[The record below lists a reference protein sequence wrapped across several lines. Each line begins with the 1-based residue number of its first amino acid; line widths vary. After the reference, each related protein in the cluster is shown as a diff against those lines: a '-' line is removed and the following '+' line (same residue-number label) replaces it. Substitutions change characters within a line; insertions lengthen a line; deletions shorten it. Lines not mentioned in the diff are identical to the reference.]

1 MSVTTRQL
9 RKCNPAALIWLVIL
23 LWHFFPV
30 TAAAQSPRPAAI
42 GIIKNESNEILPGV
56 LVKMEDASNKVL
68 ATTVTNEKGIFTFSK
83 LPAGGPYHFVLSQ
96 MGYNSDTLRGYMISD
111 SSKLSLSV
119 VLKKKMEEL
128 NQVLVTALG
137 IRREKKALGY
147 SVEEL
152 GGKEFNRVT
161 QENLLNSISGKV
173 AGVTINNTG
182 PTGSSV
188 SMIIRGATSLS
199 SDNQPLFVVDGVP
212 IANTVNNISQI
223 GRDNMVDYG
232 NAISDINPDN
242 IESVTI
248 LKGPSAAAL
257 YGSRAGNGV
266 VLITTKTGKKVDKV
280 TVDAY
285 VNTVF
290 DIPYKYLKW
299 QTKFGSGQLSGIP
312 FSRSGSLLTN
322 PFGSII
328 QENVDATF
336 GAELDMG
343 YEEVQWNSPVGPDGK
358 KIPMPLVSHKDNVK
372 NFVNTGITT
381 TAGASIANNNGKI
394 AYRLSYANM
403 SNKGIIPNTD
413 LYKNSLNL
421 SSSLQLN
428 SRLSISTNIDFSRN
442 NSNNRAAGDRG
453 ANPLQAV
460 YSISPHIDVRDLRDY
475 WMPGQEGLQ
484 QRTQFNGAF
493 NNPYFLAYEVNN
505 GFVRDRVFGN
515 LRADWKILPS
525 LSLMVRYALDT
536 YGEKRETKIANS
548 YLNNPGG
555 AYGIINLNNYERN
568 MDALLTYKKTVQH
581 FDFSVSAGGNMRYQT
596 GSNVTTAT
604 QDGTGLNTPGV
615 FTIQNISP
623 ANLRYSS
630 SRFEKGVNSIYG
642 MLNVGYKGM
651 AYLDVTARN
660 DWSSTLP
667 DAAPYFYPSASL
679 SLLVNEMAH
688 ITSDNI
694 NLVKIRAGAAQV
706 GNDAA
711 PYQLVATLSSIG
723 SWDNIPRL
731 STSGTL
737 LNPYLKPEIA
747 TSYEGG
753 IDINLFRNRLRFA
766 GTYYIVENKNQIF
779 SPKTPPSSGYSSRS
793 INAGLLR
800 GRGIELSLGGTPVD
814 TRNWKWDI
822 NFNFTRNR
830 TRIIEL
836 PDGMPYYT
844 LWEEGK
850 GGAWTYVGED
860 IGDIYDA
867 QLVAVTDK
875 SSPYYGYPILDNTGK
890 WQTIDAINTRNKIGN
905 FNPNFIMGAQTTVSY
920 KNFTLSMT
928 FDWRNG
934 GDFVSQTYR
943 YGEEHGN
950 SQLFLDKLYNP
961 GTMKGQELRDYL
973 VSHQDQLVIPSGNN
987 FPLVGGPTPEY
998 NSFPFTYG
1006 PYVLPYGGVFIPGVR
1021 AKGYD
1026 ANGNP
1031 TGYIENLGNDGT
1043 LTLPYAGSTAWSFTR
1058 AFLFPA
1064 SYLKLRE
1071 VSLSY
1076 ELPQRLIRQAK
1087 LQRASFT
1094 VYSRNIILWTAAR
1107 IGIDPENAYQPSTS
1121 VQGSGM
1127 QFKQGIE
1134 RYNVTPWAI
1143 PVGAKLNVTF

>member
-1 MSVTTRQL
+1 M
-9 RKCNPAALIWLVIL
+9 RKKFKRSFISAGL
-23 LWHFFPV
+23 LLAGLCCSHSLQ
-30 TAAAQSPRPAAI
+30 AQHPRPAAI
-42 GIIKNESNEILPGV
+42 GIIKNEQNEILPGV
-56 LVKMEDASNKVL
+56 MVKMENATNKVL
-68 ATTVTNEKGIFTFSK
+68 ANTTTNEKGIFTFSK
-83 LPAGGPYHFVLSQ
+83 LPAGGPYRFVFTQ
-96 MGYNSDTLRGYMISD
+96 MGYAPDTLGGYLIND

-119 VLKKKMEEL
+119 VLKKKVEEL
-128 NQVLVTALG
+128 SQVLVTALG
-137 IRREKKALGY
+137 IKREKKALGY

-152 GGKEFNRVT
+152 GGKEFSRVN

-173 AGVTINNTG
+173 AGVTINSTG
-182 PTGSSV
+182 GTGSSV

-212 IANTVNNISQI
+212 LANTVNNISQI
-223 GRDNMVDYG
+223 GKDNMVDYG
-232 NAISDINPDN
+232 NAISDINMDN

-266 VLITTKTGKKVDKV
+266 VLITTKSGKKVNKV

-285 VNTVF
+285 VSSVF

-299 QTKFGSGQLSGIP
+299 QHKFGAGQFSGIP
-312 FSRSGSLLTN
+312 VSRSGNMLTN

-343 YEEVQWNSPVGPDGK
+343 YDEVQWNSPKDQNGK
-358 KIPMPLVSHKDNVK
+358 PIPTPLVSHKDNVK

-381 TAGASIANNNGKI
+381 VAGASIANNNDKV
-394 AYRLSYANM
+394 AYRLSYTNM
-403 SNKGIIPNTD
+403 SNKGIIPNTN

-421 SSSLQLN
+421 NTSLQVN
-428 SRLSISTNIDFSRN
+428 SKFSISTNIDFSRN
-442 NSNNRAAGDRG
+442 NSSNRPAGDRG

-475 WMPGQEGLQ
+475 WMPGQEGIQ
-484 QRTQFNGAF
+484 QRTQYNGVF
-493 NNPYFLAYEVNN
+493 NNPYFLAYEVKN

-515 LRADWKILPS
+515 IRADWKILPS

-536 YGEKRETKIANS
+536 YDEKRETKISNS

-555 AYGIINLNNYERN
+555 AYGIINLANYERN
-568 MDALLTYKKTVQH
+568 MDMLLTYKKDIH
-581 FDFSVSAGGNMRYQT
+581 NFDFTLSAGGNMRYQN
-596 GSNVTTAT
+596 GKNITTST
-604 QDGTGLNTPGV
+604 KDGTGLNTPGV

-623 ANLRYSS
+623 ANLNYLS
-630 SRFEKGVNSIYG
+630 SRYEKGVNSVYG

-651 AYLDVTARN
+651 VYLDVTGRN

-667 DAAPYFYPSASL
+667 NAVSYFYPSTSL
-679 SLLVNEMAH
+679 SILLNEIAG

-694 NLVKIRAGAAQV
+694 NMIKLRGGAAQV
-706 GNDAA
+706 GNDAS

-723 SWDNIPRL
+723 SWGDIARL

-753 IDINLFRNRLRFA
+753 VDINLFRNRLRFA
-766 GTYYIVENKNQIF
+766 GTWYIVENKNQIF
-779 SPKTPPSSGYSSRS
+779 NPKTPPSSGYSSRS

-800 GRGIELSLGGTPVD
+800 SRGIELTLGGTPVA
-814 TRNWKWDI
+814 TSRWRWDV
-822 NFNFTRNR
+822 NVNFTRNR
-830 TRIIEL
+830 TRIISL
-836 PDGMPYYT
+836 PNDLPYYT

-867 QLVAVTDK
+867 QVVTVTDK
-875 SSPYYGYPILDNTGK
+875 SSPYYGYPLLDNNGK
-890 WQTIDAINTRNKIGN
+890 WQSIDAINTRNKIGN
-905 FNPNFIMGAQTTVSY
+905 FNPDFIMGLQTSVSY
-920 KNFTLSMT
+920 KNFTLNMT

-950 SQLFLDKLYNP
+950 SQLFLDKLTNP
-961 GTMKGQELRDYL
+961 GNMKGQELRDYL
-973 VSHQDQLVIPSGNN
+973 VAHQDQLIIPSGNK

-998 NSFPFTYG
+998 NGYPFAYG

-1021 AKGYD
+1021 ASGYD

-1031 TGYIENLGNDGT
+1031 TGYTENLGNTGT
-1043 LTLPYAGSTAWSFTR
+1043 LTLPYAASTTWAFTR

-1076 ELPQRLIRQAK
+1076 ELPQRLISRAK
-1087 LQRASFT
+1087 LQRASVS
-1094 VYSRNIILWTAAR
+1094 VYSRNIILWTAAK
-1107 IGIDPENAYQPSTS
+1107 IGIDPENAYQPSTTI
-1121 VQGSGM
+1121 QGSGM